1 MVGIKYLYEDTRG
14 NALKTKWSPC
24 YFWSSPYTVN
34 YYHWTFITLLA
45 AMVKTPKTIQGKRSC
60 KIANLSTKP
69 WLFSLV
75 SLYLPS
81 ISFLKTFY
89 PYSMTKSTWILP
101 LNININKLGK
111 MIIFFFIIQFMGTPS
126 SSCFVSKP
134 YGHLWFLSWPPI
146 LSINKILS
154 YHTSTNPLHQQKLLV
169 LTLKHK
175 TWLITSFTAPPYCE
189 LSSSLT

>member
-111 MIIFFFIIQFMGTPS
+111 MNIFFFYHSVYGNSIFQLFCLKTLWPS
-126 SSCFVSKP
+126 LILILASYP
-134 YGHLWFLSWPPI
+134 IHQQNPI
-146 LSINKILS
+146 LSIHKS
-154 YHTSTNPLHQQKLLV
+154 SPST
-169 LTLKHK
+169 K
-175 TWLITSFTAPPYCE
+175 T
-189 LSSSLT
+189 LSSDFET